1 MGISYINF
9 VEKNE
14 KNKNRCY
21 IPEIPYVVL
30 FQAVARIGANLCSLY
45 NEAEEQRRFL
55 SVITDAEWGI
65 KLGKLEVMKYL
76 NQVVQGTLV

>member
-1 MGISYINF
+1 M
-9 VEKNE
+9 
-14 KNKNRCY
+14 
-21 IPEIPYVVL
+21 
-30 FQAVARIGANLCSLY
+30 ARIGANLCSLY

-76 NQVVQGTLV
+76 NQSGLFKCNALKNIKGTLRKHIGSQWGKIILISTVIWTK

>member
-1 MGISYINF
+1 M
-9 VEKNE
+9 
-14 KNKNRCY
+14 
-21 IPEIPYVVL
+21 
-30 FQAVARIGANLCSLY
+30 ARIGANLCSLY

-76 NQVVQGTLV
+76 NQVVKGTLV